1 MLEKTLSDKIKVI
14 SFVATIMVVYRHAFT
29 ISAFFENGT
38 VPSTYNRIIH
48 RVIASMTEVAV
59 PVFFIISG
67 YFFFRLSYLKAGQ
80 YGRMIKKK
88 FFSLFIPFC
97 FWNLMGLIVVALYN
111 PQDIP
116 SSSLNILEYFFL
128 SEPYGPL
135 WYVRD
140 LLLLMVMVPLY
151 QWAFDSR
158 FKLVP
163 VYLMIATL
171 FYLWIPVSTNL
182 LNEESILFFLF
193 GGLVSKYSSTLLFH
207 FSKKQTFFLV
217 AFWLIVC
224 FSINLWHF
232 EWLHKLTTLWG
243 ITAFWACLDCIDN
256 RMKNICVRLSPYSF
270 FIYVTH
276 FYVVKTI
283 KILLSRIAPGNDL
296 ISMFTFLFAPLF
308 TILVLIYLSRFLE
321 KKAPNFYSIVMGG
334 RTS

>member
-1 MLEKTLSDKIKVI
+1 MLEKTLSDKIKIV
-14 SFVATIMVVYRHAFT
+14 SFIATVMVVYRHAFT

-38 VPSTYNRIIH
+38 IPSAYNRIIH

-67 YFFFRLSYLKAGQ
+67 FFFFRLSYSNAEQ
-80 YGRMIKKK
+80 YGVMIKKK

-97 FWNLMGLIVVALYN
+97 FWNLMGLIVVAFYS
-111 PQDIP
+111 PQIIP
-116 SSSLNILEYFFL
+116 SSALNFLEYFFL

-140 LLLLMVMVPLY
+140 LILLMVMVPLY
-151 QWAFDSR
+151 QWMFVS
-158 FKLVP
+158 KLRSIP
-163 VYLMIATL
+163 VVIVVALL

-182 LNEESILFFLF
+182 LNEESMLFFLL
-193 GGLVSKYSSTLLFH
+193 GGFISKHPIALSFH
-207 FSKKQTFFLV
+207 FSKMQTLFLV
-217 AFWLIVC
+217 FSWLMVC

-321 KKAPNFYSIVMGG
+321 KKAPSFYSIVMGG
-334 RTS
+334 RAS